1 MEPMVG
7 QERGLSMAFG
17 GVAVAP
23 GVGMA
28 QQGPLQQQCA
38 MALMQLHGWLQSA
51 LPQAPQ
57 LVEVIPP
64 TIQAVRLYR
73 SGQFAACLAQVQQVV
88 NLVGGA
94 GQPGRPSL

>member
-7 QERGLSMAFG
+7 QERWQSMAFG

-23 GVGMA
+23 GGGMS
-28 QQGPLQQQCA
+28 QQGQLPSQCA
-38 MALMQLHGWLQSA
+38 TALLQLHGWLHAA

-57 LVEVIPP
+57 LADVIPL

-73 SGQFAACLAQVQQVV
+73 SGQYEACLAQVQQVV
-88 NLVGGA
+88 NLVAAA
-94 GQPGRPSL
+94 GQPGRPT